1 MVIGHENVQQEVTVE
16 VLDEIWFIRKEEI
29 GSEYIPSHCG
39 LEMVDFLC
47 SMMAGKTRLEESQTL
62 YPTIAD
68 VELGTFFNIC
78 FEDGKIISFYDSV
91 MEKL

>member
-1 MVIGHENVQQEVTVE
+1 
-16 VLDEIWFIRKEEI
+16 
-29 GSEYIPSHCG
+29 
-39 LEMVDFLC
+39 MVDFLC